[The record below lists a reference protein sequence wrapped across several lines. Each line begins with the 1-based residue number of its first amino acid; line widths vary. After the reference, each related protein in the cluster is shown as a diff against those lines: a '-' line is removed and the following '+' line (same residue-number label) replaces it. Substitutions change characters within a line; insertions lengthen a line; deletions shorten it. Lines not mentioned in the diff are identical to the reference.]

1 MDTCRCLDGPLV
13 TIELMA
19 VRAPGVGPSIVK
31 SLVEM
36 MGGAVDVQSAPGIGS
51 IFSTTVPLWREQNA
65 EAVEPTAV

>member
-1 MDTCRCLDGPLV
+1 
-13 TIELMA
+13 MA